1 MPGSESSNPVA
12 EAHAKA
18 YRAYLRTLKESL
30 ADVDIEAVNLPTVGT
45 LPGLGTFYTWQ
56 TWYTWYT
63 WYTYHTLNTF
73 NTTGTRATEASI
85 E

>member
-1 MPGSESSNPVA
+1 MAGSESSNPIA

-30 ADVDIEAVNLPTVGT
+30 AEVDIEAVNLPTARSV
-45 LPGLGTFYTWQ
+45 PGLATFY

-63 WYTYHTLNTF
+63 WYTYHTINTI
-73 NTTGTRATEASI
+73 NTTNTINTVATESSI

>member
-1 MPGSESSNPVA
+1 MAGSESSNPIA
-12 EAHAKA
+12 AAHAKA

-30 ADVDIEAVNLPTVGT
+30 AEVDIEAVDLPTVRT
-45 LPGLGTFYTWQ
+45 IPSVGTFY

-63 WYTYHTLNTF
+63 WYTYHTISTVNTI
-73 NTTGTRATEASI
+73 NTVQTESSI